1 MRLYVCVCWAWCV
14 HFGLWGWGGGVRV
27 LAGSLNSVDS
37 FSPAPLEFCIFDS
50 THAFMIKVTCGA
62 ELAVLFVESLVKGKI
77 PCDDETIG
85 QYFLWCNPF
94 SLFCADTFYALY
106 AKYII
111 PTLGIVIFTISGM
124 KCAKKIDL
132 LLVIC
137 SRKPVTKFCLD
148 SILYRWKV

>member
-1 MRLYVCVCWAWCV
+1 MCCYEIVCLSVLGLVCAFWALRV
-14 HFGLWGWGGGVRV
+14 GGGVRV

-85 QYFLWCNPF
+85 QYFL
-94 SLFCADTFYALY
+94 
-106 AKYII
+106 
-111 PTLGIVIFTISGM
+111 
-124 KCAKKIDL
+124 
-132 LLVIC
+132 
-137 SRKPVTKFCLD
+137 
-148 SILYRWKV
+148 